1 MLVERGLAL
10 FFFLGSAAYLYGAT
24 GLAMGSLSA
33 PKAGFLPIVVGAIA
47 LALSAFDLVKTLPA
61 AHGEPQQTSYTKA
74 LAGVAVLAA
83 YILALPFFGFLASTT
98 ICTFLLLKIAGA
110 RGYVVP
116 AIISVL
122 LAGATQFGF
131 GTLLN
136 LQLP

>member
-10 FFFLGSAAYLYGAT
+10 FFFIGSAAYLYGAT
-24 GLAMGSLSA
+24 GLAMGTLSA
-33 PKAGFLPIVVGAIA
+33 PKAGFLPTVVGVMA
-47 LALSAFDLVKTLPA
+47 LALSAADIVKTLRA
-61 AHGEPQQTSYTKA
+61 AADGPPDTNFAKA
-74 LAGVAVLAA
+74 LSGVAILAM
-83 YILALPFFGFLASTT
+83 YILALPFLGFLASTT
-98 ICTFLLLKIAGA
+98 ICTFVLLKIAGT
-110 RGYVVP
+110 RGSVVP